1 MVSSPE
7 ICFPTANTS
16 LDDKIISGTTVNIAR
31 ERTMSCKYNKS
42 LEYHRDQLVGLK
54 LTTLENEEQEIVG
67 CCFDDPCYPLVLG
80 SKVCDPSQRIGFA
93 VD

>member
-31 ERTMSCKYNKS
+31 ERTMSCKYNES
-42 LEYHRDQLVGLK
+42 YLLSYNRDQSVGLK
-54 LTTLENEEQEIVG
+54 LTTLKKEEQ
-67 CCFDDPCYPLVLG
+67 
-80 SKVCDPSQRIGFA
+80 
-93 VD
+93 

>member
-31 ERTMSCKYNKS
+31 ERTMSCKYNES
-42 LEYHRDQLVGLK
+42 YLLSYHRDQSVGLK
-54 LTTLENEEQEIVG
+54 LTTLKKEEQYIVS
-67 CCFDDPCYPLVLG
+67 CCKTKKFLSICVGNVWL
-80 SKVCDPSQRIGFA
+80 
-93 VD
+93 

>member
-31 ERTMSCKYNKS
+31 ERTMSCKYNES
-42 LEYHRDQLVGLK
+42 YLLSYNRDQSVGLK
-54 LTTLENEEQEIVG
+54 LTTSKKEEQ
-67 CCFDDPCYPLVLG
+67 
-80 SKVCDPSQRIGFA
+80 
-93 VD
+93 

>member
-31 ERTMSCKYNKS
+31 ERTMSFKYNES
-42 LEYHRDQLVGLK
+42 YLLSYNRDQSVGLK
-54 LTTLENEEQEIVG
+54 LTKLKKEEQ
-67 CCFDDPCYPLVLG
+67 
-80 SKVCDPSQRIGFA
+80 
-93 VD
+93 

>member
-31 ERTMSCKYNKS
+31 ERTMSFKYNERYLLS
-42 LEYHRDQLVGLK
+42 YHRDQSVGLK
-54 LTTLENEEQEIVG
+54 LTKLKKEEQ
-67 CCFDDPCYPLVLG
+67 
-80 SKVCDPSQRIGFA
+80 
-93 VD
+93 

>member
-31 ERTMSCKYNKS
+31 ERTMSCKYNEIYLLS
-42 LEYHRDQLVGLK
+42 YHRDQSVGLK
-54 LTTLENEEQEIVG
+54 LTTLKKEEQ
-67 CCFDDPCYPLVLG
+67 
-80 SKVCDPSQRIGFA
+80 
-93 VD
+93 